1 MKKKIF
7 SLISLAAMTFGS
19 GNAATGFYD
28 VKDYGAVADTTR
40 LSTAAIQQAVDECSS
55 AGGGTV
61 LVPAGDYKVGAIRLR
76 DNVNL
81 NLSAGAT
88 LYASRNAVDFKE
100 HKVRMGAADMTDM
113 EVVLMARG
121 ANNISVTGTGRIHCQ
136 AVREQFRREP
146 QLAITDSVTGRE
158 IANAIRYGADYRTKY
173 RKVPPCP
180 GAINFTDCKNVHIR
194 DIEVIESSG
203 WGVHLQWCERVVV
216 DGVHIQSNPDNGVNS
231 DGLDIDGCTDVMV
244 SNCRINT
251 GDDALCIK
259 TTRSEGRTM
268 PCRWITVTNCILTSS
283 SAALKLGTES
293 HGDFENITVSNCII
307 KDANRGINMIIR
319 DGGNVKN
326 ILFSDMVITTV
337 RKATFWWGNGDAVW
351 LTAQKRGDV
360 KCAGK
365 IENVNF
371 DNITAYGQSGVRLEG
386 FDCRMNNIRFRDFQ
400 MFMEPETAVDKRAR
414 DGFLFNGVD
423 NLRMVDCDVYWN
435 QESPEPAWESAYRF
449 DDVDGLE
456 LVRVRGD
463 KAPAGKF
470 DAFRFNN
477 VRNKTVR

>member
-1 MKKKIF
+1 M
-7 SLISLAAMTFGS
+7 SLAAMAYGS
-19 GNAATGFYD
+19 MGAATGFYD
-28 VKDYGAVADTTR
+28 VKDYGAVADTAH
-40 LSTAAIQQAVDECSS
+40 LSTAAIQCAIDDCSS

-61 LVPAGDYKVGAIRLR
+61 LVPSGNYKVGAILLR

-81 NLSAGAT
+81 NLAPGAT
-88 LYASRNAVDFKE
+88 LYASRNPDDYRGRRIV
-100 HKVRMGAADMTDM
+100 VGAADMSEM

-121 ANNISVTGTGRIHCQ
+121 AKNISVTGGGRLHCR
-136 AVREQFRREP
+136 AVREQYRREP

-180 GAINFTDCKNVHIR
+180 GAINFTDCENVHIR

-216 DGVHIQSNPDNGVNS
+216 NGVHIQSNPDNGVNS

-244 SNCRINT
+244 SDCVINT

-268 PCRWITVTNCILTSS
+268 PCRWVTVTNCILTSS

-293 HGDFENITVSNCII
+293 HGDFENITVSNCLI

-319 DGGNVKN
+319 DGGNVRN
-326 ILFSDMVITTV
+326 ILFSDMIITTV

-351 LTAQKRGDV
+351 LTAQRRGDV

-371 DNITAYGQSGVRLEG
+371 DNIIAYGQGGVRLEG
-386 FDCRMNNIRFRDFQ
+386 FDCRMKNIRFKDFQ
-400 MFMEPETAVDKRAR
+400 MFMEPENAVDKRAR
-414 DGFLFNGVD
+414 DGFLFVGVD
-423 NLRMVDCDVYWN
+423 GLKMVDCEVIWN
-435 QESPEPAWESAYRF
+435 QTAPEPAWESAYRF

-456 LVRVRGD
+456 LVRVKGE
-463 KAPAGKF
+463 KAPSGRF
-470 DAFRFNN
+470 DAFRFNK
-477 VRNKTVR
+477 VRNKSIR